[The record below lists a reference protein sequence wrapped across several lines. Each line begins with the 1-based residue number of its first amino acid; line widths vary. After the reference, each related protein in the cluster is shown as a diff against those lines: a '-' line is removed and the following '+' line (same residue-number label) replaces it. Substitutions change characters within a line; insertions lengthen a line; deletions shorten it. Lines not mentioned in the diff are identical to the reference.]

1 MEINSQQLNS
11 QQSIPA
17 NSAQNQKIANDEIN
31 TKEQETLQ
39 NSDKTVN
46 LSSEAVKLSSST
58 NKSSASQ
65 ITNEE
70 QAEQSAAQFEQD
82 TINSPDLAQKAQSNK
97 LSADFVSNL
106 IN

>member
-70 QAEQSAAQFEQD
+70 QAEQSAAQFKQD
-82 TINSPDLAQKAQSNK
+82 TINSPGLAQKAQSNE

>member
-1 MEINSQQLNS
+1 MEINSQQINS

-17 NSAQNQKIANDEIN
+17 NSAQNQKIANDELN
-31 TKEQETLQ
+31 TKDQETLQ
-39 NSDKTVN
+39 RSDNTVN

-58 NKSSASQ
+58 NKNSVSQ

-70 QAEQSAAQFEQD
+70 QAEQSATQFKED
-82 TINSPDLAQKAQSNK
+82 TASAPDLALKAQSNG